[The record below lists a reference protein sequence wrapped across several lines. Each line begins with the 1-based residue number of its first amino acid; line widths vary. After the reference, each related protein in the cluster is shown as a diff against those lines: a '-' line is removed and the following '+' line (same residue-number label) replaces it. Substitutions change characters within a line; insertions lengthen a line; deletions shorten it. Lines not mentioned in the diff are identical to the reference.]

1 MARRALVAAFLVA
14 LALLPAGTASAADVG
29 VRFGYYT
36 KVEQPF
42 VGVEF
47 LTRVAHRV
55 YFNPNFEWVFTDG
68 FDYYTVNGDFHYDF
82 PMRGHTYV
90 WLGAGLALGAS
101 GAVIAVG
108 NVAPRHCY
116 EIAGLVA
123 QQKLDLAREKNSLLD
138 PLTDAVTRRHGI
150 GGLKAAVDLIGLHGG
165 APRPPLRPIGAAA
178 RDEIAGLL
186 AGLGLPS

>member
-14 LALLPAGTASAADVG
+14 LALLPVGSPSAADVG

-55 YFNPNFEWVFTDG
+55 YFNPNFECVFTDG

-90 WLGAGLALGAS
+90 WLGAGLAL
-101 GAVIAVG
+101 VR
-108 NVAPRHCY
+108 VAFDND
-116 EIAGLVA
+116 GS
-123 QQKLDLAREKNSLLD
+123 N
-138 PLTDAVTRRHGI
+138 TDAALNLLGGVGVRAGSMIPYVQAKLIVKDDSEFVI
-150 GGLKAAVDLIGLHGG
+150 GFGL
-165 APRPPLRPIGAAA
+165 RF
-178 RDEIAGLL
+178 
-186 AGLGLPS
+186 